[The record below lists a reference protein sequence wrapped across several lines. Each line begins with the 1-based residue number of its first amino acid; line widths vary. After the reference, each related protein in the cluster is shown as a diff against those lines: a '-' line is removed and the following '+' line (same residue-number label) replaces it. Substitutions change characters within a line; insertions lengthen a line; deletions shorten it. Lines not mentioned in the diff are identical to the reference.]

1 VLNFAPDVLSIKIG
15 ATTCDTTCDGKNC
28 SCNLVKYP
36 VSAKTLM
43 TRTCWL
49 AFSVLTLVYTV
60 GCTDSETQKRDRARG
75 HRYGYHSET
84 TEIRDSTMVPP
95 PTETV
100 ETTTTTTAPP
110 DTTVSHTEVKSTAT
124 TGTSQPKKDYPY
136 GTPVPGKAG
145 FVTSPHAPYSG
156 YVDVRGYPPGTEVKD
171 PYTGKT
177 FLVP

>member
-1 VLNFAPDVLSIKIG
+1 
-15 ATTCDTTCDGKNC
+15 
-28 SCNLVKYP
+28 
-36 VSAKTLM
+36 M

-49 AFSVLTLVYTV
+49 ALSLFALVSIV
-60 GCTDSETQKRDRARG
+60 GCNDTETTKRDHGRG

-84 TEIRDSTMVPP
+84 SSTEVRETGMQPAPP
-95 PTETV
+95 ETV
-100 ETTTTTTAPP
+100 ETTTTTSAPIEP
-110 DTTVSHTEVKSTAT
+110 ATTHTEVKTSTT
-124 TGTSQPKKDYPY
+124 TATSQPKKDYPY